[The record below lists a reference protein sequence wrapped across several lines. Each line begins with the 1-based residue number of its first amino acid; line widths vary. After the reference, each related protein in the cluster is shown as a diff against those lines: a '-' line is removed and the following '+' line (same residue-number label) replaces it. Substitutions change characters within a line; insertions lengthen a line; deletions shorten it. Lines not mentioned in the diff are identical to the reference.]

1 MQPCPRIPQTSSCP
15 VLAAAHSCACCVELL
30 SRLLDVTWHSG
41 PPPLSACSSQVI
53 GTLEEVHMPQ
63 NGINHPGVTALAQA
77 FAVNPLLRVINL
89 NDNTFTEKG
98 AVAMAEVRRVWQS
111 QLRHARQRLAAVFPG
126 KPGLRL
132 AGTALSPACPLGV
145 CPMGPAL

>member
-1 MQPCPRIPQTSSCP
+1 MQPCPKIPQTGPCP
-15 VLAAAHSCACCVELL
+15 VLAATHCCACCVELL
-30 SRLLDVTWHSG
+30 SCLLDVTWHSG
-41 PPPLSACSSQVI
+41 PPPLSASSSQVI

-63 NGINHPGVTALAQA
+63 NGINHPGITALAQA

-111 QLRHARQRLAAVFPG
+111 QL
-126 KPGLRL
+126 
-132 AGTALSPACPLGV
+132 
-145 CPMGPAL
+145 GPAR